1 VQAASR
7 FLDGG
12 KGEAGHRKHKR
23 PDLGVK
29 LAAVLVHKPSG
40 ATTMKYA
47 RA

>member
-7 FLDGG
+7 IRDTG

-29 LAAVLVHKPSG
+29 LAAVLVPKLSG
-40 ATTMKYA
+40 ARITKYA
-47 RA
+47 EA